1 MSLLEPREVWR
12 AVDTLALGDSPEPPA
27 DIHSFE
33 EAVVGVVAGD
43 TSARITGLRFL
54 EDANRQA
61 KIPWGSPTV
70 LLVFYYHALF
80 ESKDIEAADEF
91 RKLLSNCARLGSIT
105 SVDSQILQIL
115 LTGHSLLEAH
125 LPRKA
130 LRSKTL
136 KLGPVGPNSEPI
148 TELVAGLVSAKL
160 GGYVNLEPL
169 VQAARKET
177 MEFDVSEEVAE
188 GYFVPTFASKQP
200 FDNYFI
206 AKATAELGKQSGRR
220 ALLQVRDETKAAIK
234 AKTRS
239 ITESRPLQ
247 ALFLVPF
254 AGVGLALSVIYAEAT
269 TSPSVGSLPIY
280 LVIAIATL
288 FAITSLPISQMPKV
302 ALSMVAYAYTIPERV
317 NLYYMNKN
325 ISKLE
330 ELDEP
335 QA

>member
-12 AVDTLALGDSPEPPA
+12 AVDALALGDSPDPPA
-27 DIHSFE
+27 DVHSFE
-33 EAVVGVVAGD
+33 DAAVGVVSGD
-43 TSARITGLRFL
+43 ITSRTRGLGYL
-54 EDANRQA
+54 GEANRQG

-70 LLVFYYHALF
+70 FLVFYYHTLF
-80 ESKDIEAADEF
+80 ESKDLEAAGEL
-91 RKLLSNCARLGSIT
+91 RKLLSNCAKLGSIT
-105 SVDSQILQIL
+105 SVDSQILQVL

-148 TELVAGLVSAKL
+148 IDLVAGLVSAKL
-160 GGYVNLEPL
+160 GGLVNLEPL
-169 VQAARKET
+169 VQAGRKET

-206 AKATAELGKQSGRR
+206 AKAMVELGKQSGRR
-220 ALLQVRDETKAAIK
+220 ALLQLRDEMKGAIK
-234 AKTRS
+234 EKTRNV
-239 ITESRPLQ
+239 TENKPLQ
-247 ALFLVPF
+247 VLFLVAF
-254 AGVGLALSVIYAEAT
+254 AGVGIALSVIYAEAT
-269 TSPSVGSLPIY
+269 TSPSVGSLPIF

-302 ALSMVAYAYTIPERV
+302 ALSILAYAYTIPERV
-317 NLYYMNKN
+317 NLFYTNKN
-325 ISKLE
+325 ISELE

>member
-12 AVDTLALGDSPEPPA
+12 AVDNLALGDSPEPPA
-27 DIHSFE
+27 DVHSFE
-33 EAVVGVVAGD
+33 DAAVGVVSGD
-43 TSARITGLRFL
+43 TTSRGRGLGFL
-54 EDANRQA
+54 EGANRQA

-70 LLVFYYHALF
+70 FLVFYYHTLF
-80 ESKDIEAADEF
+80 ESKDLEAADEL
-91 RKLLSNCARLGSIT
+91 RKLLSNCAKFGSIT

-148 TELVAGLVSAKL
+148 IDLVAGLVSAKL
-160 GGYVNLEPL
+160 GGFVNLEPL
-169 VQAARKET
+169 AQGARKET
-177 MEFDVSEEVAE
+177 MELEVSEEVAE

-206 AKATAELGKQSGRR
+206 AKATVELGKQSGRR
-220 ALLQVRDETKAAIK
+220 ALLQLRDETKAAIK
-234 AKTRS
+234 KKTRS
-239 ITESRPLQ
+239 ITENKPLQ
-247 ALFLVPF
+247 ALFLVAF
-254 AGVGLALSVIYAEAT
+254 AGVSIALSVIYAEAT
-269 TSPSVGSLPIY
+269 TSPSVGNLPIF

-302 ALSMVAYAYTIPERV
+302 ALSIVAYAYTTPERV
-317 NLYYMNKN
+317 NLFYTNKN